1 MKKMK
6 KAAALM
12 MTVAMM
18 LSMAA
23 CGNSGAKETTGA
35 AEGSDTQVASQA
47 ADGEEKTIYIYQMKT
62 EIQDALEKVCEVYSE
77 SHPGVKFVC
86 ESASDNYA
94 TSLKTKFS
102 GGDAPDIFSIQ
113 GYSDALVWQSQL
125 ADLTGEPFTS
135 EMIDTSAENVTLDG
149 KVVAFPLSVEA
160 AGYVYKSTDNKRRI
174 SRRCTETG
182 RCRCIR
188 TYFRNLYGLVSV
200 RQLYDQPWF
209 CWPGRS

>member
-113 GYSDALVWQSQL
+113 VYSDALVWQSQL
-125 ADLTGEPFTS
+125 ADLTGDLAHF
-135 EMIDTSAENVTLDG
+135 D
-149 KVVAFPLSVEA
+149 
-160 AGYVYKSTDNKRRI
+160 
-174 SRRCTETG
+174 
-182 RCRCIR
+182 
-188 TYFRNLYGLVSV
+188 
-200 RQLYDQPWF
+200 
-209 CWPGRS
+209 

>member
-62 EIQDALEKVCEVYSE
+62 EIQDALEKVCEVTLNLIRGLNS
-77 SHPGVKFVC
+77 
-86 ESASDNYA
+86 SAS
-94 TSLKTKFS
+94 LHL
-102 GGDAPDIFSIQ
+102 IIMQ
-113 GYSDALVWQSQL
+113 RV
-125 ADLTGEPFTS
+125 
-135 EMIDTSAENVTLDG
+135 
-149 KVVAFPLSVEA
+149 
-160 AGYVYKSTDNKRRI
+160 
-174 SRRCTETG
+174 
-182 RCRCIR
+182 
-188 TYFRNLYGLVSV
+188 
-200 RQLYDQPWF
+200 
-209 CWPGRS
+209 

>member
-62 EIQDALEKVCEVYSE
+62 EI
-77 SHPGVKFVC
+77 VKFTLNLIQGLNS
-86 ESASDNYA
+86 SAS
-94 TSLKTKFS
+94 LHL
-102 GGDAPDIFSIQ
+102 IIMQ
-113 GYSDALVWQSQL
+113 RV
-125 ADLTGEPFTS
+125 
-135 EMIDTSAENVTLDG
+135 
-149 KVVAFPLSVEA
+149 
-160 AGYVYKSTDNKRRI
+160 
-174 SRRCTETG
+174 
-182 RCRCIR
+182 
-188 TYFRNLYGLVSV
+188 
-200 RQLYDQPWF
+200 
-209 CWPGRS
+209 

>member
-160 AGYVYKSTDNKRRI
+160 AGYVYNTALLN
-174 SRRCTETG
+174 
-182 RCRCIR
+182 
-188 TYFRNLYGLVSV
+188 
-200 RQLYDQPWF
+200 RQVLQKYRQQKKN
-209 CWPGRS
+209 

>member
-86 ESASDNYA
+86 ESAFKFQSDSINTA
-94 TSLKTKFS
+94 ASLSTSISHGVLMALASMSICLISTRFFSLK
-102 GGDAPDIFSIQ
+102 
-113 GYSDALVWQSQL
+113 
-125 ADLTGEPFTS
+125 
-135 EMIDTSAENVTLDG
+135 
-149 KVVAFPLSVEA
+149 
-160 AGYVYKSTDNKRRI
+160 
-174 SRRCTETG
+174 
-182 RCRCIR
+182 
-188 TYFRNLYGLVSV
+188 VSV
-200 RQLYDQPWF
+200 RNCHAY
-209 CWPGRS
+209 GVR

>member
-135 EMIDTSAENVTLDG
+135 EMIDTSAEN
-149 KVVAFPLSVEA
+149 
-160 AGYVYKSTDNKRRI
+160 KRRI

>member
-62 EIQDALEKVCEVYSE
+62 EIQDAR
-77 SHPGVKFVC
+77 VKFTLNLIQGLNS
-86 ESASDNYA
+86 SAS
-94 TSLKTKFS
+94 LHL
-102 GGDAPDIFSIQ
+102 IIMQ
-113 GYSDALVWQSQL
+113 RV
-125 ADLTGEPFTS
+125 
-135 EMIDTSAENVTLDG
+135 
-149 KVVAFPLSVEA
+149 
-160 AGYVYKSTDNKRRI
+160 
-174 SRRCTETG
+174 
-182 RCRCIR
+182 
-188 TYFRNLYGLVSV
+188 
-200 RQLYDQPWF
+200 
-209 CWPGRS
+209 

>member
-102 GGDAPDIFSIQ
+102 GGDTPASASFC
-113 GYSDALVWQSQL
+113 
-125 ADLTGEPFTS
+125 TS
-135 EMIDTSAENVTLDG
+135 SANSSF
-149 KVVAFPLSVEA
+149 VVGTFVIPACS
-160 AGYVYKSTDNKRRI
+160 KSAV
-174 SRRCTETG
+174 
-182 RCRCIR
+182 
-188 TYFRNLYGLVSV
+188 L
-200 RQLYDQPWF
+200 
-209 CWPGRS
+209 

>member
-86 ESASDNYA
+86 ESASDN
-94 TSLKTKFS
+94 
-102 GGDAPDIFSIQ
+102 
-113 GYSDALVWQSQL
+113 
-125 ADLTGEPFTS
+125 
-135 EMIDTSAENVTLDG
+135 
-149 KVVAFPLSVEA
+149 
-160 AGYVYKSTDNKRRI
+160 
-174 SRRCTETG
+174 
-182 RCRCIR
+182 
-188 TYFRNLYGLVSV
+188 
-200 RQLYDQPWF
+200 
-209 CWPGRS
+209 